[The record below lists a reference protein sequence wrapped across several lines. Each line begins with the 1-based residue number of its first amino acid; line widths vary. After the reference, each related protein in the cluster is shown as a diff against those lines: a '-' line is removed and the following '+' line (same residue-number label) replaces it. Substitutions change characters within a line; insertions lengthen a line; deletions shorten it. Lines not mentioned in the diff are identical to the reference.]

1 MFSKEGL
8 IRQLGLEKF
17 GKSKGKATQSAL
29 TPAETMRESYEAQEA
44 RLLAT
49 AEEMATPVRESFN
62 LHLLQQRLSD
72 QHFISESASASS
84 MIPLASKTAPA
95 STQSMYTAE
104 SDIARDESV
113 APPSPA
119 RTSSDIAGQDMSSIT
134 SSIPKKTSHDG
145 SHILAPSPRRP
156 VRSLSRLQ
164 SSSSKDQ
171 TGRLPATPTKT
182 RPAGDAVPL
191 TERPIDTITEEGGN
205 SRLSALNHPD
215 LNVYSSVTIARVL
228 SGGKRDLHKSVIAK
242 DSGGSASDSSSA
254 DAKEV
259 SFPLFDGRKALALIR
274 NVSLPCKDRPVT
286 RKTPSSS
293 SST

>member
-62 LHLLQQRLSD
+62 LHLLQQRLSG
-72 QHFISESASASS
+72 QHFMSESASASS

-119 RTSSDIAGQDMSSIT
+119 RTSSDIAGQDMSSIS

-191 TERPIDTITEEGGN
+191 TERPIDTITEEGN

-215 LNVYSSVTIARVL
+215 LNAYSSVTIARVL

-259 SFPLFDGRKALALIR
+259 SFPLFNGRKSLALIR
-274 NVSLPCKDRPVT
+274 NVSLPCKDRLVT